1 MDIRISF
8 KDDVLARYGN
18 QLAAVGAGGA
28 EAALQRAIRHT
39 GRKARTQVIRALTQ
53 QTGLRR
59 ATLVRAVRDVSSEAA
74 TLSLILCTQGGDIRL
89 KHFRV
94 RETRKGVSA
103 APWNKRTVFAGTF
116 MKAGWFRSGRV
127 VKPNWNGQVFSRLAA
142 KTETGRDKFKLERSG
157 LFIPTEMLQGQSA
170 QAWRMVIQ
178 RDLIPRIGNELSRLL
193 PG

>member
-8 KDDVLARYGN
+8 RNDVMARYAN

-28 EAALQRAIRHT
+28 EAALKRAMRHT
-39 GRKARTQVIRALTQ
+39 GRKARTQVIRALTS

-59 ATLVRAVRDVSSEAA
+59 ATLVRAVREVSGDAG
-74 TLSLILCTQGGDIRL
+74 TLSFVLRTQGGDIRL
-89 KHFRV
+89 KHFRA
-94 RETRKGVSA
+94 RETRSGVSA
-103 APWNKRTVFAGTF
+103 APWNKRSVFAGTF

-127 VKPNWNGQVFSRLAA
+127 VKPSWNGQVFRRAGGVT
-142 KTETGRDKFKLERSG
+142 KTGRDKFEVVRSG

-170 QAWRMVIQ
+170 QAWRAVIE
-178 RDLIPRIGNELSRLL
+178 RDLVPRVGHELARLL